1 MSTDSLALETTACEK
16 RKEISE
22 KDETSK
28 NILWLV
34 PFSDFFL
41 IGESVNCKKPKMNKD
56 DQAKKKHKKI
66 LNKARALG
74 MAHEIKD
81 DQVVKRFM

>member
-1 MSTDSLALETTACEK
+1 
-16 RKEISE
+16 
-22 KDETSK
+22 
-28 NILWLV
+28 
-34 PFSDFFL
+34 
-41 IGESVNCKKPKMNKD
+41 MNKD

-81 DQVVKRFM
+81 DQVVNSLCKTRIRNNE